1 VTVQSWYQFLLQDC
15 SRPYQPV
22 LYDKE
27 RIETIC
33 FVEGRSCPYVPKTNV
48 QRYYFAEGKRI
59 YTDKISDFACRCNE
73 ESGGLVV
80 KRLEQIYH
88 CIFIDE
94 VQDLAGYDFDFLEL
108 LFESRMEIVVVGD
121 SRQATYFT
129 NCSPKNKKYKGQNIT
144 ALLTDW
150 QKRGLCKITE
160 RNDCYRCNQ
169 EICNVADG
177 LYPDMPKTQSKNR
190 DVTGH
195 DGVYVLSSC
204 DLMEYVK
211 RYRPTILRYNRKTKA
226 EGLRALNFGIS
237 KGQSFERILIFP
249 NGVIK
254 DFLKTKNHD
263 KLKDKTKALLY
274 VAITRARYSV
284 AFVYDDEC
292 CLNEIQKVC
301 LET

>member
-1 VTVQSWYQFLLQDC
+1 
-15 SRPYQPV
+15 
-22 LYDKE
+22 
-27 RIETIC
+27 
-33 FVEGRSCPYVPKTNV
+33 
-48 QRYYFAEGKRI
+48 
-59 YTDKISDFACRCNE
+59 
-73 ESGGLVV
+73 
-80 KRLEQIYH
+80 
-88 CIFIDE
+88 
-94 VQDLAGYDFDFLEL
+94 
-108 LFESRMEIVVVGD
+108 
-121 SRQATYFT
+121 
-129 NCSPKNKKYKGQNIT
+129 
-144 ALLTDW
+144 
-150 QKRGLCKITE
+150 
-160 RNDCYRCNQ
+160 
-169 EICNVADG
+169 
-177 LYPDMPKTQSKNR
+177 MPKTQSKNR